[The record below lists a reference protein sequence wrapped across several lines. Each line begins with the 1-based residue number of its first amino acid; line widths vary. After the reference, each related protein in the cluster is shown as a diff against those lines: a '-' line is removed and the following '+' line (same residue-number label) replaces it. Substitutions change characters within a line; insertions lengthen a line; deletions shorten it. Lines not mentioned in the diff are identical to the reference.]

1 MILKW
6 ALSTRIAQKVVA
18 LIDKISGYSSA
29 IWDDKDILLA
39 ANASN
44 LEKRQNQ
51 DDLHLKKE
59 RVDDLGDC
67 SNEQIIFIEGQ
78 VIGKI
83 AIEGANETARMLARF
98 AAECIASWVQDSGY
112 HHELGKL
119 IDEYE
124 TLFNLMPVQIW
135 YKDTNNRIIR
145 VNQQVEKD
153 FGITKEDFLG
163 RSAEELFPAYSA
175 KYYEDD
181 LAVIHS
187 GKPKIGIIEQI
198 NNTKGETLWIST
210 SKIPTT
216 NSEGVVTGL
225 VALVL
230 DITESKK
237 IEQQIPIWA
246 KIFESSGEAI
256 SVTDAEN
263 RFVAVNRAFSSATG
277 YSADEIIGKEPSLL
291 KSGHH
296 DNLFYQNMWASIN
309 QTGSWQGEIW
319 EKRKDGVMYLKWLR
333 IDQIKNGE
341 GKLINYLARF
351 ADISEKKAT
360 EERLRY
366 LDRHDALTGL
376 PNRKELEKQLLAE
389 IEKAHH
395 KGKRV
400 GVISLDLDRFKNIND
415 SLGHQVGDAFL
426 KELSQRLLSISSKA
440 SVIAR
445 FGGDSFI
452 FIVPDILQKDEMIAV
467 IHEVRSAF
475 EKPLLHDGLEL
486 SVTASIGVSIFPDD
500 GDTADVLIRNADT
513 AMHRVKDNGRNFY
526 EFFEANMNEYAS
538 ERLILEN
545 ELRRALERQEF
556 VLFFQPQLESKTEK
570 VIGVEALIRWIH
582 PTRQLVSP
590 GDFITI
596 LEETGLIIPIGEWVL
611 AEACRQHRQWID
623 AGLPPIPIA
632 VNISAIQF
640 HDKGFLPMLSEV
652 IKASGIEPRYLDLE
666 VTESVVMRQPE
677 AVIKQLESIKRM
689 GICLSLDDFGTG
701 FSSLSYLRYFPL
713 DRLKIDQSFVRGL
726 TSESVNEAIIKSVVA
741 LGKSLKIKTIA
752 EGVETVDELNALRK
766 LDCDELQGYYFAKPL
781 SSEEFIK
788 WFAMRCGASGTLP
801 GKQQNPLY

>member
-1 MILKW
+1 MVLKW
-6 ALSTRIAQKVVA
+6 ELSTRIAQKIVA
-18 LIDKISGYSSA
+18 LIYKISGYSA
-29 IWDDKDILLA
+29 VIWDDRDTLLA
-39 ANASN
+39 AANGSN
-44 LEKRQNQ
+44 IGKRQNQ
-51 DDLHLKKE
+51 NDLHLG
-59 RVDDLGDC
+59 R
-67 SNEQIIFIEGQ
+67 GQ
-78 VIGKI
+78 VGDSVGSSEEIIYIEERAIGKI
-83 AIEGANETARMLARF
+83 VIEGTTEAATMLARL
-98 AAECIASWVQDSGY
+98 AAECIASWVQERGY
-112 HHELGKL
+112 HQDLCKL
-119 IDEYE
+119 VDEYE

-135 YKDTNNRIIR
+135 YKDTKNRIVR
-145 VNQQVEKD
+145 VNKKVEED
-153 FGITKEDFLG
+153 FGISRRDLVG
-163 RSAEELFPAYSA
+163 RSAEELFPSYSA

-181 LAVIHS
+181 LEVIHS
-187 GKPKIGIIEQI
+187 GKPKLGIIEQI
-198 NNTKGETLWIST
+198 NNAKGETFWIST
-210 SKIPTT
+210 SKIPMT

-225 VALVL
+225 VALLL

-237 IEQQIPIWA
+237 MEKQIPIWA

-263 RFVAVNRAFSSATG
+263 RFVAVNRVFSSATG
-277 YSADEIIGKEPSLL
+277 YSSEEIIGKQPSLL

-296 DNLFYQNMWASIN
+296 DNIFYQNMWASIN

-319 EKRKDGVMYLKWLR
+319 EKRKDGVIYLKWLR
-333 IDQIKNGE
+333 IDQIKDAE
-341 GKLINYLARF
+341 GNLINYLARF
-351 ADISEKKAT
+351 TDISEKKAT

-376 PNRKELEKQLLAE
+376 PNRKELENQLLAE
-389 IEKAHH
+389 IEKAHYS
-395 KGKRV
+395 GKRV

-426 KELSQRLLSISSKA
+426 KELAERLQSISSKT

-452 FIVPDILQKDEMIAV
+452 FIVPAISQKDEMIAV
-467 IHEVRSAF
+467 IHDVMSAL
-475 EKPLLHDGLEL
+475 EKPLLYDGLEL

-500 GDTADVLIRNADT
+500 GDTADILIRNADT

-545 ELRRALERQEF
+545 DLRRALEREEF
-556 VLFFQPQLESKTEK
+556 VLFYQPQFDSTTEK
-570 VIGVEALIRWIH
+570 LIGVEALIRWMH
-582 PTRQLVSP
+582 PTRQLVPP

-596 LEETGLIIPIGEWVL
+596 LEETGLIIPIGEWIL
-611 AEACRQHRQWID
+611 AEACRQHRQWINE
-623 AGLPPIPIA
+623 GLPPIPIS

-640 HDKGFLPMLSEV
+640 HDKGFLAMLSGI
-652 IKASGIEPRYLDLE
+652 IKDSGIEPGYLDLE
-666 VTESVVMRQPE
+666 MTESVVMRQPE
-677 AVIKQLESIKRM
+677 FVIKQLESIKNM
-689 GICLSLDDFGTG
+689 GIRLSLDDFGTG

-713 DRLKIDQSFVRGL
+713 DRLKIDQSFVRDL
-726 TSESVNEAIIKSVVA
+726 TIESVNEAIIKSVVA

-752 EGVETVDELNALRK
+752 EGVETAEELNALRK

-788 WFAMRCGASGTLP
+788 WFAMRCGDSGI
-801 GKQQNPLY
+801 

>member
-6 ALSTRIAQKVVA
+6 ALNTRIAQTVVA
-18 LIDKISGYSSA
+18 LIDKISGYSCV
-29 IWDDKDILLA
+29 IWDDKDVLLA
-39 ANASN
+39 ATASN
-44 LEKRQNQ
+44 LEKQPDK
-51 DDLHLKKE
+51 DDLHLKK
-59 RVDDLGDC
+59 VQAGDSSDC

-83 AIEGANETARMLARF
+83 AIEGATESARMLARL

-112 HHELGKL
+112 HHELCKL
-119 IDEYE
+119 VDEYE

-135 YKDTNNRIIR
+135 HKDTNNRIIR

-153 FGITKEDFLG
+153 FGMTKEDFLG
-163 RSAEELFPAYSA
+163 KSAEELFPAYSA

-187 GKPKIGIIEQI
+187 GKPKIGIIEQM
-198 NNTKGETLWIST
+198 NNTKGETLWVST

-225 VALVL
+225 VVLVL
-230 DITESKK
+230 DITEIKK

-263 RFVAVNRAFSSATG
+263 RFVAVNRAFSLATG

-389 IEKAHH
+389 IEKAHR

-426 KELSQRLLSISSKA
+426 KELAKRLLAISNKA

-452 FIVPDILQKDEMIAV
+452 FIVPDIFQKDELIAV
-467 IHEVRSAF
+467 IHDVRSAF
-475 EKPLLHDGLEL
+475 DEPLLYDGLEL

-526 EFFEANMNEYAS
+526 DFFEANMNEYAS
-538 ERLILEN
+538 ERLMLEN
-545 ELRRALERQEF
+545 DLRRALERKEF
-556 VLFFQPQLESKTEK
+556 VLFYQPQIASETEQ
-570 VIGVEALIRWIH
+570 VIGVEALIRWMH
-582 PTRQLVSP
+582 PTRQLVVP

-596 LEETGLIIPIGEWVL
+596 LEETGLIIPIGKWVL
-611 AEACRQHRQWID
+611 SEACRQHRQWMD
-623 AGLPPIPIA
+623 EGLPPIPIS

-640 HDKGFLPMLSEV
+640 HDKDFLPMLSEV
-652 IKASGIEPRYLDLE
+652 VKDSGIEPGYLDLE

-677 AVIKQLESIKRM
+677 FVIKQLESIKGM
-689 GICLSLDDFGTG
+689 GIGLSLDDFGTG

-752 EGVETVDELNALRK
+752 EGVETADELNALRK

-788 WFAMRCGASGTLP
+788 WFVMRCGR
-801 GKQQNPLY
+801 

>member
-18 LIDKISGYSSA
+18 LIDKISGYSSV

-39 ANASN
+39 ANACN

-59 RVDDLGDC
+59 QVDDLSGC

-78 VIGKI
+78 AIGKI
-83 AIEGANETARMLARF
+83 AIEGTTETARMLARF
-98 AAECIASWVQDSGY
+98 AAECIASWVQDNGC

-119 IDEYE
+119 VDEYE
-124 TLFNLMPVQIW
+124 TLFNFMPVQIW
-135 YKDTNNRIIR
+135 HKDTNNRIIR

-351 ADISEKKAT
+351 ADISKKKAT

-376 PNRKELEKQLLAE
+376 PNRKELEKQLLTE

-426 KELSQRLLSISSKA
+426 KELAQRLLSIPSRA

-467 IHEVRSAF
+467 IHEVRSTF

-486 SVTASIGVSIFPDD
+486 SVTGSIGVSIFPDD

-556 VLFFQPQLESKTEK
+556 VLFYQPQLESKTEK

-652 IKASGIEPRYLDLE
+652 IKDSGIEPRYLDLE

-677 AVIKQLESIKRM
+677 VVIKQLESIKRM

-752 EGVETVDELNALRK
+752 EGVETLDELNALRK

-788 WFAMRCGASGTLP
+788 WFAIKSGASETLP
-801 GKQQNPLY
+801 GKQ